1 MFSGRRILIQFI
13 SFMALVFAYFA
24 YTQVL
29 GGVDGLTPLPEQY
42 WPTDKPLPS
51 IVMAPNSADLKLQQA
66 FAPSCPELQRNFKL
80 LLRDRTM
87 VLAADEIKP
96 DDKGDVIV
104 SAFSLAIFKSDP
116 HGGYPMINTI
126 TSKSAR
132 VEFDKPVHQLAEIGE
147 RKVVGAQL
155 GEGDILITNNR
166 KTVARDDDLLVHTKG
181 IMYYDAAKH
190 YIWTDSEVE
199 LTDLQGK
206 PEPNRVTGRGLDIYL
221 AVDSNESAKPGQ
233 KTKDNITGVER
244 LCLRNTVRMDLY
256 VDGKAGFM
264 AASPNAKANATASA
278 PSAPAGPAADKSKLV
293 ITTSGP
299 FTYDC
304 RTNLARF
311 EIPYGRSRYPEN
323 VEVIRE
329 VIHDPG
335 KLDHLLCDCLEI
347 QFQKRAGTA
356 ASDSFGGGMEI
367 KSAHATA
374 LGGKDV
380 VLTSDA
386 EQLIAYGNDLEYDAV
401 KHRTVLRG
409 SPEMIA
415 SRQGNE
421 IYARELWL
429 DAPEK
434 KEEQTAMAKGPGRIH
449 LLDQDNGQRSV
460 QAHWND
466 TLEYKK
472 DGAYDCL
479 TLTGDAT
486 FEDKEHAQHMQ
497 ADRLRVWLE
506 QSKGG
511 DASGHARPHH
521 LDAKGHVTADSPDLV
536 IKGPTDNLTVWFKD
550 VPHGTLPVADKPAA
564 PATAPIA
571 VPSNPAKTVALDKSA
586 KPSSQ
591 GGVLMGL
598 PRSADQSNATAKTK
612 PPMEL
617 SARGVTAYVLRDG
630 NKSDLDQL
638 ACEGSVHVHQDP
650 TGPDDRG
657 TDIKGD
663 ILQLSHHADGA
674 ILIVNGNLAQVQFDK
689 LAILGP
695 EVNIDQRGNTAWVN
709 GQGVMRILT
718 DTNFEGAKL
727 AHPTE
732 LIIHWKESM
741 YFDGRRAEFR
751 RGVQAEQ
758 QTSRLL
764 CENLQV
770 SFDRP
775 ISLKESEKSGA
786 RAKVDKLVCDQSV
799 QMEDLVRTGDKLESY
814 KRLVAPE
821 VAIDNSDGTANVPGP
836 GEVRTIQ
843 MSTGDG
849 PLAGPPP
856 RQQKSPA
863 NRNAKPEPEL
873 THVRFAGRMQVNN
886 RQRTAYFYDH
896 VEVIHVPSDQPDL
909 KVDIDHPPPGCM
921 YMRSEK
927 LHVFTRLLPNG
938 TKSQE
943 MEAYRKVYVQAQ
955 EFSGNADVVKYDEA
969 EDRIIFEAA
978 EGSRVTLYRVRTPGS
993 PPEKL
998 IGKKIYYWRKT
1009 NTFKVEQGGT
1019 IDVAN

>member
-1 MFSGRRILIQFI
+1 
-13 SFMALVFAYFA
+13 
-24 YTQVL
+24 
-29 GGVDGLTPLPEQY
+29 
-42 WPTDKPLPS
+42 
-51 IVMAPNSADLKLQQA
+51 
-66 FAPSCPELQRNFKL
+66 
-80 LLRDRTM
+80 
-87 VLAADEIKP
+87 
-96 DDKGDVIV
+96 
-104 SAFSLAIFKSDP
+104 
-116 HGGYPMINTI
+116 
-126 TSKSAR
+126 
-132 VEFDKPVHQLAEIGE
+132 
-147 RKVVGAQL
+147 
-155 GEGDILITNNR
+155 
-166 KTVARDDDLLVHTKG
+166 
-181 IMYYDAAKH
+181 
-190 YIWTDSEVE
+190 
-199 LTDLQGK
+199 
-206 PEPNRVTGRGLDIYL
+206 
-221 AVDSNESAKPGQ
+221 
-233 KTKDNITGVER
+233 
-244 LCLRNTVRMDLY
+244 MDLW
-256 VDGKAGFM
+256 VDGKAGFL
-264 AASPNAKANATASA
+264 ATPRSANGNASANASSASA
-278 PSAPAGPAADKSKLV
+278 APAAEKCKV
-293 ITTSGP
+293 VVTTSGP
-299 FTYDC
+299 FTFDC

-323 VEVIRE
+323 VEVVRLPE
-329 VIHDPG
+329 PVRQG
-335 KLDHLLCDCLEI
+335 KRDDLLCDCLEI
-347 QFQKRAGTA
+347 QLQKRTGPAP
-356 ASDSFGGGMEI
+356 SDSPAGGLEI
-367 KSAHATA
+367 KSAHAF
-374 LGGKDV
+374 GKNL
-380 VLTSDA
+380 VLTSDS
-386 EQLIAYGNDLEYDAV
+386 EQLIAWGNDLEYDAS
-401 KHRTVLRG
+401 KRRTVLRG

-434 KEEQTAMAKGPGRIH
+434 KEEQTAIAKGPGHIH
-449 LLDQDNGQRSV
+449 LLDQDNGQRNV
-460 QAHWND
+460 QARWND

-479 TLTGDAT
+479 TLTGAAT
-486 FEDKEHAQHMQ
+486 FEDKEHAQRMQ

-506 QSKGG
+506 QGRAG
-511 DASGHARPHH
+511 EPSGRARPHH

-536 IKGPTDNLTVWFKD
+536 IKDPTDNLTVWFKD
-550 VPHGTLPVADKPAA
+550 VQHGTLPLADKPPAT

-586 KPSSQ
+586 KASSS
-591 GGVLMGL
+591 GGTLAGL
-598 PRSADQSNATAKTK
+598 PLPARPDPGNPAAKPK

-674 ILIVNGNLAQVQFDK
+674 ILIVNGNRAQVQFDK

-709 GQGVMRILT
+709 GPGAMRILT

-727 AHPTE
+727 PHPTE
-732 LIIHWKESM
+732 LTIQWKESM

-775 ISLKESEKSGA
+775 ISLKEGEKNGA

-799 QMEDLVRTGDKLESY
+799 QMEDLVRTGGKLESY

-821 VAIDNSDGTANVPGP
+821 VAIDNTDGTANVPGP

-843 MSTGDG
+843 LSTGDG
-849 PLAGPPP
+849 PLASPPQ
-856 RQQKSPA
+856 RGQRASAA
-863 NRNAKPEPEL
+863 NQNARAEPEL

-909 KVDIDHPPPGCM
+909 RVDIDHPPPGCM

-927 LHVFTRLLPNG
+927 LHVFSRLLPNG
-938 TKSQE
+938 AKSQE

-978 EGSRVTLYRVRTPGS
+978 EGSRVTLYRVRTQGS

>member
-1 MFSGRRILIQFI
+1 MFSGRRILIQFA
-13 SFMALVFAYFA
+13 SFLGLVLAYFA

-29 GGVDGLTPLPEQY
+29 GGVDGLTPLPQQY
-42 WPTDKPLPS
+42 WPTDKPPPA

-66 FAPSCPELQRNFKL
+66 FGEACPELQRNYKL

-87 VLAADEIKP
+87 VLAADNIEV
-96 DDKGDVIV
+96 DKGDVLV
-104 SAFSLAIFKSDP
+104 STLSLAIFKADP
-116 HGGYPMINTI
+116 QGRFPDINTVA
-126 TSKSAR
+126 SRSAR
-132 VEFDKPVHQLAEIGE
+132 VEFDKPIQQLSEIAE

-155 GEGDILITNNR
+155 GEGDILLTNNR
-166 KTVARDDDLLVHTKG
+166 KTLPRDDDLLVHTKG

-199 LTDLQGK
+199 LTDLQSK
-206 PEPNRVTGRGLDIYL
+206 PEPMKVTARGLDVYL
-221 AVDSNESAKPGQ
+221 AVDSNASAKSGQ
-233 KTKDNITGVER
+233 KAKDNITGVER
-244 LCLRNTVRMDLY
+244 LCLRNTVRMDLW
-256 VDGKAGFM
+256 VDGKAGFL
-264 AASPNAKANATASA
+264 AASPSAKDSTTSASS
-278 PSAPAGPAADKSKLV
+278 SAPAGPAAEKSKLV
-293 ITTSGP
+293 VTTSGP
-299 FTYDC
+299 FSFDC

-311 EIPYGRSRYPEN
+311 EIPYGHSRYPEN
-323 VEVIRE
+323 VEVIRLHE
-329 VIHDPG
+329 QG

-347 QFQKRAGTA
+347 QFQKRTGPAP
-356 ASDSFGGGMEI
+356 SDSTGGGLEI
-367 KSAHATA
+367 KSAHAF
-374 LGGKDV
+374 GKTI
-380 VLTSDA
+380 VLTSDS
-386 EQLIAYGNDLEYDAV
+386 EQLIAWGNDLEYDAG

-429 DAPEK
+429 DAAEK
-434 KEEQTAMAKGPGRIH
+434 KEEQTAIAKGPGHIH
-449 LLDQDNGQRSV
+449 LLDQDNGQRNV

-479 TLTGDAT
+479 TLTGAAT
-486 FEDKEHAQHMQ
+486 FEDKEHAQRMQ

-506 QSKGG
+506 QGKAG
-511 DASGHARPHH
+511 DSASRARPHH

-550 VPHGTLPVADKPAA
+550 VPHGTLPVADKPPST

-571 VPSNPAKTVALDKSA
+571 VPSNPAKTVAFEKSA
-586 KPSSQ
+586 KTGSA
-591 GGVLMGL
+591 GGTLGGL
-598 PRSADQSNATAKTK
+598 PLPARPDPNNPAAKPK

-617 SARGVTAYVLRDG
+617 SARGVTAYVIRDG
-630 NKSDLDQL
+630 TKSDLDQL

-709 GQGVMRILT
+709 GAGAMRILT

-727 AHPTE
+727 PHPTE
-732 LIIHWKESM
+732 LLIHWKESM

-775 ISLKESEKSGA
+775 ISLKEGEKNGA

-799 QMEDLVRTGDKLESY
+799 QMEELVREGGKLVSY

-821 VAIDNSDGTANVPGP
+821 VAIDNTDGTANVPGP

-843 MSTGDG
+843 LSTGDG
-849 PLAGPPP
+849 PLASSPTRG
-856 RQQKSPA
+856 QKASPA

-927 LHVFTRLLPNG
+927 LHVFTRVLPNG

>member
-1 MFSGRRILIQFI
+1 MLNGRRILIQFA

-24 YTQVL
+24 YTQAL

-42 WPTDKPLPS
+42 WPTDKPPRHDDGRR
-51 IVMAPNSADLKLQQA
+51 PNSADLKLQQA
-66 FAPSCPELQRNFKL
+66 FGEACPELQRSVKL

-87 VLAADEIKP
+87 VLAADNI
-96 DDKGDVIV
+96 DVDRGSVLIQ
-104 SAFSLAIFKSDP
+104 AFSLAIFKADP
-116 HGGYPMINTI
+116 QGGFPDINTV

-132 VEFDKPVHQLAEIGE
+132 VEFDKPIKQLAEIAD

-155 GEGDILITNNR
+155 GEGDILLTNNR
-166 KTVARDDDLLVHTKG
+166 KTLRRDDDLLVHTKG

-206 PEPNRVTGRGLDIYL
+206 PEPMKVTARGLDVYL
-221 AVDSNESAKPGQ
+221 AADSSPSAKPGQ
-233 KTKDNITGVER
+233 KSKDNITGVER
-244 LCLRNTVRMDLY
+244 ICLRNTVRMDLW
-256 VDGKAGFM
+256 VDGKAGFL
-264 AASPNAKANATASA
+264 AAPRNANGNAATVPSPASA
-278 PSAPAGPAADKSKLV
+278 APAPEKSKLV
-293 ITTSGP
+293 VTTSGP
-299 FTYDC
+299 FSFDC

-329 VIHDPG
+329 HEQG

-356 ASDSFGGGMEI
+356 PSDSPGGGMEI
-367 KSAHATA
+367 KSAHAF
-374 LGGKDV
+374 GKEI
-380 VLTSDA
+380 VLTSDS
-386 EQLIAYGNDLEYDAV
+386 EQLIAYGDDLEYDAG
-401 KHRTVLRG
+401 KHRTILRG
-409 SPEMIA
+409 SSQMIA

-434 KEEQTAMAKGPGRIH
+434 KEEQTAMAKGPGHIH
-449 LLDQDNGQRSV
+449 LLDQDNGQRNV
-460 QAHWND
+460 QAFWND

-479 TLTGDAT
+479 TLTGAAT
-486 FEDKEHAQHMQ
+486 FEDKEHAQRMQ

-506 QSKGG
+506 QGRAG
-511 DASGHARPHH
+511 EPSGRARPHH
-521 LDAKGHVTADSPDLV
+521 LDAKGHVTAESPDLI
-536 IKGPTDNLTVWFKD
+536 IKEPTDNLTVWFKD
-550 VPHGTLPVADKPAA
+550 VPHGTLPLADKPAA
-564 PATAPIA
+564 TPATAPIA
-571 VPSNPAKTVALDKSA
+571 VPSNPAKTVALDKSTKA
-586 KPSSQ
+586 STAQ
-591 GGVLMGL
+591 GTLTGL
-598 PRSADQSNATAKTK
+598 PRPLAPDPNNPAAKPK

-674 ILIVNGNLAQVQFDK
+674 ILIVNGNLGQVQFDK

-709 GQGVMRILT
+709 GPGAMRILT

-799 QMEDLVRTGDKLESY
+799 QMEDLVRTGGKLESY

-821 VAIDNSDGTANVPGP
+821 VAIDNTDGTANVPGP

-843 MSTGDG
+843 LSTGDG
-849 PLAGPPP
+849 PLASPPTRGQRAP
-856 RQQKSPA
+856 PA
-863 NRNAKPEPEL
+863 NRNVKPEPEL

-909 KVDIDHPPPGCM
+909 RVDIDHPPPGCM

-927 LHVFTRLLPNG
+927 LHVFTRVLPNG
-938 TKSQE
+938 AKSQE

-978 EGSRVTLYRVRTPGS
+978 EGSRVTLYRVRIPGS